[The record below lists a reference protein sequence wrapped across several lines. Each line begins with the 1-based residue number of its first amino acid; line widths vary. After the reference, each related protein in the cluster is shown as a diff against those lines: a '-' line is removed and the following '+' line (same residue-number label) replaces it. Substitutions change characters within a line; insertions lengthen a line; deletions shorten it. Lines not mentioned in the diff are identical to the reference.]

1 MLLVSC
7 RCDGRRTLKGTF
19 GVIVANI
26 SKVFCDRGRIIW
38 YVGSSEMLIALL
50 QTTRRHISKQHNHLL
65 TVLCEGTEED
75 VGLPERERDVQSLC
89 WNLVIDCTNPLVELS
104 LTNCIVLLTDRMID
118 WCKWSSALRRDD
130 TRWTNYWQLYEVL
143 VSRSPIFRNWWFV

>member
-7 RCDGRRTLKGTF
+7 RCDGRRTLKVTF

-75 VGLPERERDVQSLC
+75 VGLPERERERCAV
-89 WNLVIDCTNPLVELS
+89 
-104 LTNCIVLLTDRMID
+104 IVLESCYRLY
-118 WCKWSSALRRDD
+118 KPARRAVI
-130 TRWTNYWQLYEVL
+130 NKLYCA
-143 VSRSPIFRNWWFV
+143 FD